1 MIRVKT
7 PWAGERRIVGGTV
20 RASGT
25 GMGKRRA
32 GWEHFEHMADVGVRG
47 LGSTRAE
54 ALESAARTLIA
65 AVADVD
71 AVRPRKSAW
80 G

>member
-1 MIRVKT
+1 
-7 PWAGERRIVGGTV
+7 
-20 RASGT
+20 
-25 GMGKRRA
+25 MGKRRA

-71 AVRPRKSAW
+71 AVRPRKSAL

>member
-1 MIRVKT
+1 
-7 PWAGERRIVGGTV
+7 
-20 RASGT
+20 
-25 GMGKRRA
+25 MGKRRA
-32 GWEHFEHMADVGVRG
+32 GQEHFGHMADVGVRG

-71 AVRPRKSAW
+71 AVRPRKSAL